1 METRARYLLIG
12 LATILGT
19 LALLGS
25 LLWLGKFQLDR
36 TYELYDI
43 LFDSVEGL
51 GDASPVLYAGVNV
64 GRVLSITLDQD
75 DPGQVRV
82 RIEVLAET
90 PVKTDTVATLASQG
104 VTGVSY
110 VSLAS
115 GNADA
120 PRLEPTPPASIAVIR
135 SERSL
140 VQGLI
145 TDAPDLLSEAL
156 SLLRDLNQ
164 FTTIE
169 NRQAFSEILSNVESL
184 TRRADTAVDDLEEI
198 MTSVNASAEKIASF
212 SDRLDRIGVGTEA
225 TLAEA
230 EAALAEARGTF
241 ERTNA
246 LLDTRLP
253 PLLDTV
259 SVAVRDL
266 GSTMASFRS
275 FASASLPEFTSL
287 ATESRSLV
295 GRLRGVADQIA
306 RDPGRF
312 ILGNQTPAYR
322 R

>member
-25 LLWLGKFQLDR
+25 LLWLAKVQLDR
-36 TYELYDI
+36 TYEVYDI

-64 GRVLSITLDQD
+64 GRVLDIALDPE
-75 DPGQVRV
+75 DPGRVRV

-90 PVKTDTVATLASQG
+90 PVRTDTVATLASQG

-110 VSLAS
+110 VSLA
-115 GNADA
+115 GNSVDA
-120 PRLEPTPPASIAVIR
+120 PPLEPTPPDDVAVIR

-164 FTTIE
+164 FTSIE
-169 NRQAFSEILSNVESL
+169 NRQAFSDILRNVESL
-184 TRRADTAVDDLEEI
+184 TRRADTAVGDLEDI
-198 MTSVNASAEKIASF
+198 MASVNTSAEKIAAF
-212 SDRLDRIGVGTEA
+212 SDRLDRIGGGTEA
-225 TLAEA
+225 TLDEA

-241 ERTNA
+241 ERTNT

-259 SVAVRDL
+259 SGAVRDL
-266 GSTMASFRS
+266 GSTMQSFRA
-275 FASASLPEFTSL
+275 FAAGSLPEFTSL
-287 ATESRSLV
+287 ATEARSLV